1 MFFFLVRWYLITV
14 RNVFIQGRTNS
25 WNGIFKFFYMN
36 FFIWI
41 FSLSAL
47 AHKIIKRKCSSWT
60 SPSFSPYGYW
70 FANLFRILA
79 FCSIEK
85 RKGFGSSDWQW
96 GGRLPSLALTARGV
110 VVRIQAH
117 QQSKALQCDNLAAF
131 WSPSAAP
138 AWSSSLWQ
146 RSSML
151 KPFPG
156 AALHAQQSLFT
167 CAFLGVCP
175 LHCDELRASRGCLVL
190 E

>member
-14 RNVFIQGRTNS
+14 RNVFREEQILETEY
-25 WNGIFKFFYMN
+25 FN

-41 FSLSAL
+41 FSFSAL
-47 AHKIIKRKCSSWT
+47 AHKIIKRKCSSRT

-167 CAFLGVCP
+167 CAFLSGSGFVP
-175 LHCDELRASRGCLVL
+175 YIVMSFVL
-190 E
+190 PGAAWF